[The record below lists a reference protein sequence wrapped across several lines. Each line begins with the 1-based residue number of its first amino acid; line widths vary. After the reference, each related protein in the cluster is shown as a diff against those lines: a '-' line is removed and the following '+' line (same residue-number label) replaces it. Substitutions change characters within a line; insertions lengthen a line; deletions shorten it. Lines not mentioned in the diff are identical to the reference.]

1 MGTTASST
9 FVTTRWTRVLAA
21 RGGSDASRV
30 ALSELCSSYYGPVVA
45 FLAHTGC
52 GDEEPREVAHDFFA
66 RLLAR
71 DELAGVDPARGR
83 FRSYLLGAL
92 KHFAANRRVRAAR
105 EKRGGDAEH
114 QPLTTGTDTGT
125 ELPIAAGAPC
135 LEQVFDREWAVA
147 IVERA
152 LAVLADEAASA
163 DTSEQFAV
171 LKAWLSFGDIPGLQS
186 DAAVRL
192 GINEGAVKVAVHRLR
207 KRFREVVRAE
217 VAQTVPAGDDVE
229 AELHHLVEA
238 LALQP
243 AG

>member
-1 MGTTASST
+1 MDSSAPGA

-21 RGGSDASRV
+21 RGDSEASRA

-52 GDEEPREVAHDFFA
+52 GGEEPREVAHDFFA

-92 KHFAANRRVRAAR
+92 KHFAANRRIRAAR

-114 QPLTTGTDTGT
+114 RPLTTGTDTEA
-125 ELPIAAGAPC
+125 ELPIAAEATC

-152 LAVLADEAASA
+152 LAVLAEEAAA
-163 DTSEQFAV
+163 GGNAEPFAV
-171 LKAWLSFGDIPGLQS
+171 LKAWLSFGDIPGSQA
-186 DAAVRL
+186 DAAAQL
-192 GINEGAVKVAVHRLR
+192 GVNEGAVKVAVHRLR
-207 KRFREVVRAE
+207 KRFREVVRSE
-217 VAQTVPAGDDVE
+217 VAQTLPAGDDVE

-238 LALQP
+238 LALQTP
-243 AG
+243 E